1 MNSQVND
8 DNKFQFPIWMGEYP
22 RQNAPWGDKEV
33 DVLVRGFKINRPL
46 VEIAKK
52 HGRQL
57 GGIKSRLSD
66 SINPRILFELQFK
79 RLATRG
85 IYVRGQ
91 YEGIIALFDAE
102 LLDPNDFRIKYPNT
116 TIEFVPTKQVDNHFN
131 PTDISV
137 DRINSKIEQQILN
150 LERDIYNKAVIDDAR
165 YKALNKSIKELRDQY
180 LNRQNWPYDP
190 GI

>member
-1 MNSQVND
+1 
-8 DNKFQFPIWMGEYP
+8 
-22 RQNAPWGDKEV
+22 
-33 DVLVRGFKINRPL
+33 
-46 VEIAKK
+46 
-52 HGRQL
+52 
-57 GGIKSRLSD
+57 
-66 SINPRILFELQFK
+66 
-79 RLATRG
+79 
-85 IYVRGQ
+85 
-91 YEGIIALFDAE
+91 
-102 LLDPNDFRIKYPNT
+102 
-116 TIEFVPTKQVDNHFN
+116 VPTKQVDNHFN